1 MILVVGATG
10 LLGTEICRRLALS
23 GKRVRALVRSTS
35 PAEKTAILRALG
47 VELAEGDLKQQ
58 DTLNA
63 ACAGVRAV
71 ISTASA
77 TLSRGSG
84 DSIEAVD
91 RQGQINLIDATRAA
105 GVKHFVLVS
114 AHFRPD
120 IEFPLQA
127 AKQAVEAH
135 LRTAGITWTVLQPAM
150 FMEIWLSPAL
160 GFDYHAG
167 RVVVYG
173 SGNNAVTY
181 ISYKDVATFAILSL
195 ENQRAHNATLAL
207 GGPRPVTQVR
217 AIRVFESMVG
227 RTFARQYVSEEE
239 LRAQFQAASDP
250 LQKSFAGLKLLYAL
264 GDIIDMRELAD
275 YFGIELTGV
284 RDYAH
289 DVFGWRRQST
299 AIPE

>member
-23 GKRVRALVRSTS
+23 GKQVRALVRPTS
-35 PAEKTAILRALG
+35 APEKIAILRALG
-47 VELAEGDLKQQ
+47 VELFEGDLKRRA
-58 DTLNA
+58 TLDP
-63 ACAGVRAV
+63 ACAGATAV

-77 TLSRGSG
+77 TLSRGQG
-84 DSIEAVD
+84 DSIETVD
-91 RQGQINLIDATRAA
+91 LQGHINLVDAAKSSA
-105 GVKHFVLVS
+105 VKHFVLVS
-114 AHFRPD
+114 AHFPPD
-120 IEFPLQA
+120 LEFPLQKAKHA
-127 AKQAVEAH
+127 AEAH
-135 LRTAGITWTVLQPAM
+135 LRAAGMTWTVLQPTM
-150 FMEIWLSPAL
+150 FMEIWFSPAL

-173 SGNNAVTY
+173 SGTNATSY
-181 ISYKDVATFAILSL
+181 ISYKDVATFAILAL

-207 GGPRPVTQVR
+207 GGPRPVSQVR

-227 RTFARQYVSEEE
+227 ITFARRHIPEDE
-239 LRAQFQAASDP
+239 LRAQFQAATDP
-250 LQKSFAGLKLLYAL
+250 TEKSFAGLKLLCAR
-264 GDIIDMRELAD
+264 GDVIEMGQLAD

-289 DVFGWRRQST
+289 EVFGWRRQST